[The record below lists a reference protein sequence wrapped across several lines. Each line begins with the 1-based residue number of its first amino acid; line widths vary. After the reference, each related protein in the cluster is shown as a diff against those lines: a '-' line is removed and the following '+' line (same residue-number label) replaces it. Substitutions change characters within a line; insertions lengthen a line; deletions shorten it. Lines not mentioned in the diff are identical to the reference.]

1 MRTQKCRTFIA
12 EKAESSLPPH
22 PIYFSLSLPFLSPLT
37 LWILWIFTGA
47 HQGQGHSSVSIPRA
61 ISVCSALGV
70 LPLGFSYTANPVT
83 SRNTG
88 QLKTPWNLAS
98 SLLTVTLWLQDDL
111 GDSVSGLRSFP
122 IKVSGRNL
130 VQSGNNHKE
139 FSGQQ
144 EVSKFVFQLLLREYE
159 HLKKPL
165 IVKIEGFGVF
175 FFCFLSQT
183 GKCMNDCKQDCF
195 LQSSLWKIKE
205 RTTPPWRHGFGTM
218 PRAMGQ
224 RSLHAVLHLCKVP
237 MITNVYGAQSMCS
250 TITWLNFNTGK
261 T

>member
-22 PIYFSLSLPFLSPLT
+22 PTYFSLSLPFLSPLT

-47 HQGQGHSSVSIPRA
+47 HDGQGHSSVSIPRA

-144 EVSKFVFQLLLREYE
+144 EVSKLVFQLLLREYE

-165 IVKIEGFGVF
+165 IIKIEGMGFFSSVF
-175 FFCFLSQT
+175 CPRQENVWMIANRTVFSKAVCGKQRRGQLHHEGMALVPCLEPWGSGLCMLSFIFA
-183 GKCMNDCKQDCF
+183 KSPW
-195 LQSSLWKIKE
+195 LQ
-205 RTTPPWRHGFGTM
+205 M
-218 PRAMGQ
+218 PMEPKAC
-224 RSLHAVLHLCKVP
+224 VLP
-237 MITNVYGAQSMCS
+237 SPG
-250 TITWLNFNTGK
+250 
-261 T
+261 